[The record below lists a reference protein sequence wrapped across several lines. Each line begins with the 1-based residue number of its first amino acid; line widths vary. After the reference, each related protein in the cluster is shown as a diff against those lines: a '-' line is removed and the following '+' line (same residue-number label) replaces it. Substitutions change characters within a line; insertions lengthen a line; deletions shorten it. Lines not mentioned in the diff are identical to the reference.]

1 MRQNTVTQPAE
12 RKLSAAETV
21 RLELEREI
29 DDGILIP
36 GDALD
41 EEALAARFG
50 VSRTPVREALLH
62 LSVLGVVTI
71 APRAGIYVSRLSMPE
86 LLALVEMLAELEAA
100 CAKLATRRIGPE
112 EAAALKQVHQES
124 LAFEESGDA
133 AGYARCNA
141 QFHEILYQACR
152 NAPLAA
158 EIARIRSRTRV
169 YRQSVFQNQLRIRR
183 SREDHARIVE
193 AVLAGDAFAAAE
205 AALEHIA
212 GGVRDLTDMI
222 SHVPTR
228 LLAVDADYPGRHSH
242 EQQRETALRAFA
254 HAPQSSTPSDIK
266 TVATPPNSEAQRAR
280 RGKAKRA

>member
-1 MRQNTVTQPAE
+1 MSQRTE

-21 RLELEREI
+21 RMELEREI
-29 DDGILIP
+29 NDGLLIP
-36 GDALD
+36 GDSLD

-62 LSVLGVVTI
+62 LSVLGIVTI

-86 LLALVEMLAELEAA
+86 LLALVEMLAELEAS

-112 EAAALKQVHQES
+112 EAAALRQVHQES
-124 LAFEESGDA
+124 LAFEESADA

-152 NAPLAA
+152 NVPLAN

-183 SREDHARIVE
+183 SREDHARMIE
-193 AVLAGDAFAAAE
+193 AMLAGDAQTAADAM
-205 AALEHIA
+205 LDHIV
-212 GGVRDLTDMI
+212 GGLRDLTDMI
-222 SHVPTR
+222 AHVPTR
-228 LLAVDADYPGRHSH
+228 LLSVDADYPGRYSR
-242 EQQRETALRAFA
+242 EQERELAMRALTQSPPFATASKAKTEAASPAAADAAPRA
-254 HAPQSSTPSDIK
+254 K
-266 TVATPPNSEAQRAR
+266 RA
-280 RGKAKRA
+280 KAKRG

>member
-1 MRQNTVTQPAE
+1 VSLQAE
-12 RKLSAAETV
+12 RKASAAETV
-21 RLELEREI
+21 RLALEKEI
-29 DDGILIP
+29 SDGVLIP

-62 LSVLGVVTI
+62 LSVLGIVSI

-86 LLALVEMLAELEAA
+86 VLALTEMLAELEAS

-124 LAFEESGDA
+124 LAYEESGDA
-133 AGYARCNA
+133 QGYAHCNA

-152 NAPLAA
+152 NAPLAN

-183 SREDHARIVE
+183 SREDHARI
-193 AVLAGDAFAAAE
+193 LDAILSGNAAAASE
-205 AALEHIA
+205 ATLDHII
-212 GGVRDLTDMI
+212 GGQRDLADMI

-228 LLAVDADYPGRHSH
+228 LLADDADYPGRHSR
-242 EQQRETALRAFA
+242 EQERESALRALGQEPTA
-254 HAPQSSTPSDIK
+254 SSAAKPK
-266 TVATPPNSEAQRAR
+266 GQRSQR
-280 RGKAKRA
+280 RTRPAKV

>member
-1 MRQNTVTQPAE
+1 MSQHTE

-21 RLELEREI
+21 RMELEREI
-29 DDGILIP
+29 NDGVLIP
-36 GDALD
+36 GDSLD

-71 APRAGIYVSRLSMPE
+71 APRVGIYVSRLSMPE
-86 LLALVEMLAELEAA
+86 LLAFVEMLAELEAA
-100 CAKLATRRIGPE
+100 CAKLATRRIGPD
-112 EAAALKQVHQES
+112 EAAALRQVHQES

-152 NAPLAA
+152 NVPLAN

-193 AVLAGDAFAAAE
+193 AVFAGDASAAAE

-212 GGVRDLTDMI
+212 GGLRELADMI

-228 LLAVDADYPGRHSH
+228 LLAIDVDYPGRHN
-242 EQQRETALRAFA
+242 RESEREIALRTLTQSPPFA
-254 HAPQSSTPSDIK
+254 PSPKAKATSASSTAIDAP
-266 TVATPPNSEAQRAR
+266 R
-280 RGKAKRA
+280 AKRARAKRV

>member
-1 MRQNTVTQPAE
+1 MSQPTE

-21 RLELEREI
+21 RVELEREI
-29 DDGILIP
+29 NDGILVP
-36 GDALD
+36 GDSLD
-41 EEALAARFG
+41 EEAIAARFG

-86 LLALVEMLAELEAA
+86 LLALVEMLAELEAS

-112 EAAALKQVHQES
+112 EASALRQVHQES

-152 NAPLAA
+152 NVPLAN

-193 AVLAGDAFAAAE
+193 AVLAGDASAAAD
-205 AALEHIA
+205 ATLEHIA
-212 GGVRDLTDMI
+212 GGLRDLTDMI

-228 LLAVDADYPGRHSH
+228 LLAVDADYPGRHSR
-242 EQQRETALRAFA
+242 EQERETALRALA
-254 HAPQSSTPSDIK
+254 QGRHGTAAPKAKAVPSAAESD
-266 TVATPPNSEAQRAR
+266 APRAR
-280 RGKAKRA
+280 RVKAKSA